1 MENSMVIPQETK
13 HKIPYD
19 PAIPFLFLNTKKLK
33 AWFGE
38 RFYIYVST
46 THNSQKVEATQVS
59 INRWK
64 ETQNM
69 LYTQWYIFQ
78 LWKGRKF

>member
-1 MENSMVIPQETK
+1 MVIPQETK

-33 AWFGE
+33 ALERFGE
-38 RFYIYVST
+38 IFYIYVYSST

-59 INRWK
+59 INR
-64 ETQNM
+64 
-69 LYTQWYIFQ
+69 
-78 LWKGRKF
+78 